1 MSDKL
6 IKCRCQDFEFLVA
19 CACRYNIGRMTY
31 SPHQFIEIA
40 RKHIDAFTPIC
51 LRWILDDIERAEPDG
66 LGMDIDK
73 VEWLKLKNDIINK
86 LNEVAQNARYN

>member
-1 MSDKL
+1 MMPI
-6 IKCRCQDFEFLVA
+6 IKCTQENFEFLIA

-31 SPHQFIEIA
+31 SPHEFINIV
-40 RKHIDAFTPIC
+40 RKHFDSLTPRC

-86 LNEVAQNARYN
+86 LNEVAQNARYH